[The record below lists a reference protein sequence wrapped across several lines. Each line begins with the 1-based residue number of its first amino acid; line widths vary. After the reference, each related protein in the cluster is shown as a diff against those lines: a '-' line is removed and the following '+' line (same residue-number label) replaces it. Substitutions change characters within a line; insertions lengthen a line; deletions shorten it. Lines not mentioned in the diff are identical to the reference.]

1 MALEKPIVEKRPT
14 TIPELYG
21 TSRETW
27 QYVTLPQEDPLGKPF
42 PTIRLNKEAF
52 EAGQTY
58 QIPAPIAAYVNDR
71 IKKFNRSCV
80 RLYQNDMAQDGI
92 VRTADGASAPMPTL
106 VR

>member
-1 MALEKPIVEKRPT
+1 MALEKTKGEVAFDPWKTAKEA
-14 TIPELYG
+14 
-21 TSRETW
+21 W
-27 QYVTLPQEDPLGKPF
+27 QYVTLPTEDPLGKPF

-58 QIPAPIAAYVNDR
+58 HIPAEVASYVSDR
-71 IKKFNRSCV
+71 IRVFNRSCV

-92 VRTADGASAPMPTL
+92 LRTADGASAPMPTL